1 MLTAKS
7 GLGVKIMNKRISF
20 LLKAI
25 FIILILILYVFATN
39 WFFNKNVSYTNNL
52 SDKKTLIVYY
62 SHSNHTEKIANMV
75 KQHLNCDVKKI
86 NAEEYENINA
96 VDLTNLVTEQIQKNY
111 LPKTEKI
118 DMTGYNV
125 IFIGSPVWK
134 GDLSLPVKSFLIN
147 NDFNNKTIIPFY
159 TFGGYVD
166 KSKLDNEI
174 KKLSNND
181 NVLPSFLTVN
191 CKFTFIEYR
200 LIRWL
205 NKIHLN

>member
-1 MLTAKS
+1 
-7 GLGVKIMNKRISF
+7 MNKIILF

-25 FIILILILYVFATN
+25 FIILVLVLFVFAAN
-39 WFFNKNVSYTNNL
+39 WYFNRNVSYTNNL
-52 SDKKTLIVYY
+52 SDKKMLIVYY
-62 SHSNHTEKIANMV
+62 SHSNHTAEIANMIN
-75 KQHLNCDVKKI
+75 QHLNCDIKKI
-86 NAEEYENINA
+86 KSEEYENINA
-96 VDLTNLVTEQIQKNY
+96 IDLTKLVTDQIQKNY

-118 DMTGYNV
+118 DMSDYNV

-147 NDFNNKTIIPFY
+147 NDFKSKTIIPFY

-181 NVLPSFLTVN
+181 NILPSFLTVHY
-191 CKFTFIEYR
+191 KFAFIEYR
-200 LIRWL
+200 LTRWL
-205 NKIHLN
+205 NKIYLN

>member
-1 MLTAKS
+1 
-7 GLGVKIMNKRISF
+7 MNKRVLF

-25 FIILILILYVFATN
+25 FIVLLLILFVFAAN
-39 WFFNKNVSYTNNL
+39 WYFNKNVSYTNDL

-62 SHSNHTEKIANMV
+62 SHSNHTEEIANIIR
-75 KQHLNCDVKKI
+75 QHLNCDIKKI
-86 NAEEYENINA
+86 KSEEYENINTI
-96 VDLTNLVTEQIQKNY
+96 DLTNLVTEQIQKNY
-111 LPKTEKI
+111 IPKTEKR
-118 DMTGYNV
+118 DMSGYNV

-147 NDFNNKTIIPFY
+147 NDFKNKTIIPFY

-174 KKLSNND
+174 KKLSDNN
-181 NVLPSFLTVN
+181 NILPSFLTVN
-191 CKFTFIEYR
+191 YKFAFIEYR

-205 NKIHLN
+205 NKINLN

>member
-7 GLGVKIMNKRISF
+7 TSGVKIMNKRISF

-25 FIILILILYVFATN
+25 FIILVLILYVFATN

-205 NKIHLN
+205 NKLHLN

>member
-25 FIILILILYVFATN
+25 FIILVLILYVFATN